1 MNGDAYREFL
11 ALLVKLDRARI
22 SYRLHHSRDDAMLI
36 EVNVPGER
44 WEIELCDYGD
54 EFQWEI
60 ERFRSLGKIE
70 DESALDELF
79 SKFSDPVEEPA
90 ATHEQPA

>member
-11 ALLVKLDRARI
+11 ALLRRLDEAKIFYKLD
-22 SYRLHHSRDDAMLI
+22 HSRDDALMI
-36 EVNVPGER
+36 EIDVPGER

-60 ERFRSLGKIE
+60 ERFRSNGKIE
-70 DESALDELF
+70 DESAFEELF
-79 SKFSDPVEEPA
+79 AKFSDPLEEPA
-90 ATHEQPA
+90 ATHDHNA